1 MEGLYI
7 KAEVYDKKKTEII
20 NQLRELQV
28 KGVLNYSQLVP
39 IVTALFSMTD
49 DGLIG
54 GYEVFKE
61 FRDKIEGDR
70 YIW

>member
-7 KAEVYDKKKTEII
+7 RAEVYDKKKTEII
-20 NQLRELQV
+20 NQLRDLQV
-28 KGVLNYSQLVP
+28 KGVLSYSQLVP
-39 IVTALFSMTD
+39 IVTALFGMTD

-70 YIW
+70 YI

>member
-1 MEGLYI
+1 MKGMYI
-7 KAEVYDKKKTEII
+7 KAEVYDKKKTEIL

-39 IVTALFSMTD
+39 IVTALFGMTD
-49 DGLIG
+49 EGLIA

-70 YIW
+70 YL